1 MMIPHN
7 SMNCAETLM
16 DLICYEVHRDRLSPE
31 MEAIL
36 ESHLAKC
43 EYCNAMFLNFRQ
55 LVEEKPETTAFV
67 Q

>member
-7 SMNCAETLM
+7 SMSCAETLM
-16 DLICYEVHRDRLSPE
+16 DLICYEIHRDRLSPE

-36 ESHLAKC
+36 ATHLAKC
-43 EYCNAMFLNFRQ
+43 ECCNAMFLNFKQ
-55 LVEEKPETTAFV
+55 LVEEEPATTALL